1 VTGWITLNVFGLFV
15 FLAGSLLAARQSSAQ
30 ATSTSPLTA
39 VDNVDLRR
47 YAGKW
52 YEIAR
57 YPNRFQR
64 NCQSDTTAI
73 YTLRDDGKVQ
83 VVNACRETNG
93 KAKTA
98 RGTAKVVDKK
108 TNAKLKVTFFW
119 PFYGDYWVIGLSP
132 DYQYAIVGEPSRKYL
147 WILSRSPSMEETMYQ
162 EVLGLVE
169 RLGYQPAKLQ
179 KTKQS
184 GQGS

>member
-1 VTGWITLNVFGLFV
+1 MRFSRSRTISRRIRLLHEYGKLVSKKLAMNVLGPFV
-15 FLAGSLLAARQSSAQ
+15 FLAGFLLGAQHSSAQ

-39 VDNVDLRR
+39 VDKVDLRR

-64 NCQSDTTAI
+64 NCQSDTIAV
-73 YTLRDDGKVQ
+73 YTLRGDGKVQ
-83 VVNACRETNG
+83 VVNSCREKDG
-93 KAKTA
+93 KVTIA

-132 DYQYAIVGEPSRKYL
+132 DYRYAIVGEPSRN
-147 WILSRSPSMEETMYQ
+147 TC
-162 EVLGLVE
+162 GF
-169 RLGYQPAKLQ
+169 
-179 KTKQS
+179 
-184 GQGS
+184 

>member
-1 VTGWITLNVFGLFV
+1 MRFSRSRTISRRIRLLHECGQLVPKKLAMNVFGAFV
-15 FLAGSLLAARQSSAQ
+15 FLAGSFLGAQHSSAQ

-73 YTLRDDGKVQ
+73 YTLRDDGKVR
-83 VVNACRETNG
+83 VVNACREKNG
-93 KAKTA
+93 KITTA

-108 TNAKLKVTFFW
+108 TNADRKSTRLNSSHLGISYAVFCLK
-119 PFYGDYWVIGLSP
+119 
-132 DYQYAIVGEPSRKYL
+132 K
-147 WILSRSPSMEETMYQ
+147 
-162 EVLGLVE
+162 
-169 RLGYQPAKLQ
+169 K
-179 KTKQS
+179 
-184 GQGS
+184 